1 MSSFPIE
8 KICKKWMK
16 EFSWPEFN
24 NANLMVCKLWS
35 LHAGQNRTV
44 MCSISKCVQGNSNYK
59 KSPLK
64 DCNLSAPHDL
74 PPKSKETFDASSV
87 PQKKSC
93 SANST
98 NKCDSKICTANEWE
112 VSNNIDQTT
121 WHSIIYCAVWTSIHT
136 FGTPCKIR
144 KTPQCYLI
152 CGYENEST
160 CRNFTINMAE
170 YFFWKMSKRKLVNFL
185 VILPNRSVES
195 LSKR

>member
-1 MSSFPIE
+1 
-8 KICKKWMK
+8 MK

-59 KSPLK
+59 KSP
-64 DCNLSAPHDL
+64 
-74 PPKSKETFDASSV
+74 SKETFDASSV